1 MSETN
6 INAKKVSP
14 VRLLF
19 MAAAGVYLDGYQL
32 SVIALAVLLMVP
44 DLHLTTFQ
52 ESLVIGAVILGTI
65 IGTIFVGY
73 LSDLFGRRR
82 IYIYNLAFFLLFGLI
97 SILTSNFLVIIISR
111 VLMGIAVGADYP
123 VSNSYIAEI
132 APKEVRGKYL
142 SFSNVA
148 FVLGSVSSILV
159 ALLFFAINLP
169 ADWGW
174 RFMIGIGLIP
184 AAIVL
189 YMRLSMPESYRWEN
203 VKGKVVGTKIIKDMF
218 TGLGGKFTILT
229 AVIWFLYDMVIYG
242 ISLFTPTILK
252 MIYGPNV
259 PNFENAL
266 FSSIFL
272 VALLGSSLLVMFI
285 VDQTGRKIL
294 QILGFAGLGIFLVM
308 IPIAYNSL
316 ISLVMFLVILEFF
329 NGFPGTTVGM
339 FPAELSKTEFRASA
353 YGFASM
359 MGKIGALAGVI
370 ILGSTIGPSSLN
382 IFVIFGV
389 IMFIAAILSLFLV
402 DTTNMD
408 LDELYKFKEKLSE
421 EE

>member
-1 MSETN
+1 MTEDEHGR
-6 INAKKVSP
+6 KVSP

-44 DLHLTTFQ
+44 DLNLTTFQ
-52 ESLVIGAVILGTI
+52 ESLVLGAVILGTI
-65 IGTIFVGY
+65 IGTVVVGY
-73 LSDLFGRRR
+73 LADLFGRRR
-82 IYIYNLAFFLLFGLI
+82 IYIYNLAFFLAFGLI
-97 SILTSNFLVIIISR
+97 SVLTSNFWIIIISR

-123 VSNSYIAEI
+123 VSNSYIAEM
-132 APKEVRGKYL
+132 APREVRGRFL
-142 SFSNVA
+142 AFSNVA

-159 ALLFFAINLP
+159 ALLFFGLNLP
-169 ADWGW
+169 ADLGW
-174 RFMIGIGLIP
+174 RFMIGLGLIP

-203 VKGKVVGTKIIKDMF
+203 VKGNVVGTRIIKDMF
-218 TGLGGKFTILT
+218 TGLGGKFTLLT
-229 AVIWFLYDMVIYG
+229 ATIWFLYDMVIYG
-242 ISLFTPTILK
+242 VSLFTPTILK

-272 VALLGSSLLVMFI
+272 IVLLGSSILVMFI
-285 VDQTGRKIL
+285 VDQTGRKVL
-294 QILGFAGLGIFLVM
+294 QILGFVGIGIFLVI
-308 IPIAYNSL
+308 IPWVFNSL
-316 ISLVMFLVILEFF
+316 VPLVMFLVILEFF

-359 MGKIGALAGVI
+359 MGKIGALAGVF
-370 ILGSTIGPSSLN
+370 ILGYTISPESLH
-382 IFVIFGV
+382 IFIIFGI
-389 IMFIAAILSLFLV
+389 IMFIAAGLSMILV
-402 DTTNMD
+402 DPTNMD
-408 LDELYKFKEKLSE
+408 LDELYKFKEKLAE

>member
-1 MSETN
+1 MTEDDGR
-6 INAKKVSP
+6 KVSP

-44 DLHLTTFQ
+44 DLNLTTFQ
-52 ESLVIGAVILGTI
+52 ESLVLGAVILGTI
-65 IGTIFVGY
+65 IGTVVVGY
-73 LSDLFGRRR
+73 LADLFGRRR
-82 IYIYNLAFFLLFGLI
+82 IYIYNLAFFLAFGLI
-97 SILTSNFLVIIISR
+97 SVLTSNFWIIIISR

-123 VSNSYIAEI
+123 VSNSYIAEM
-132 APKEVRGKYL
+132 APREVRGRFL
-142 SFSNVA
+142 AFSNVA

-159 ALLFFAINLP
+159 ALLFFGLNLP
-169 ADWGW
+169 ADLGW
-174 RFMIGIGLIP
+174 RFMIGLGLIP

-203 VKGKVVGTKIIKDMF
+203 VKGNVVGTRIIKDMF
-218 TGLGGKFTILT
+218 TGLGGKFTLLT
-229 AVIWFLYDMVIYG
+229 ATIWFLYDMVIYG
-242 ISLFTPTILK
+242 VSLFTPTILK

-272 VALLGSSLLVMFI
+272 IVLLGSSILVMFI
-285 VDQTGRKIL
+285 VDQTGRKVL
-294 QILGFAGLGIFLVM
+294 QILGFVGIGIFLVI
-308 IPIAYNSL
+308 IPWVFNSL
-316 ISLVMFLVILEFF
+316 VPLVMFLVILEFF

-359 MGKIGALAGVI
+359 MGKIGALAGVF
-370 ILGSTIGPSSLN
+370 ILGYTIGPESLH
-382 IFVIFGV
+382 IFIIFGI
-389 IMFIAAILSLFLV
+389 IMFIAAGLSMILV
-402 DTTNMD
+402 DPTNMD
-408 LDELYKFKEKLSE
+408 LDELYKFKEKLAE